1 MLIREAFASRASAS
15 ATGMAGRCPT
25 IDVSPLGTCHSCGP
39 FIDGELA
46 QGPAEGSQAW
56 FLGKSGARLA
66 GPKVRDAGL
75 QFLGI
80 FAHGAKFVEK
90 KLAPVVGTAEKL
102 TTALHRFLQR
112 NFAMMSGKKSN
123 PPSVCV
129 LPLHHIG

>member
-1 MLIREAFASRASAS
+1 MSYHRRVATRYIPQLRA
-15 ATGMAGRCPT
+15 
-25 IDVSPLGTCHSCGP
+25 IDKNLRRGP
-39 FIDGELA
+39 PRGVRRGFSENL
-46 QGPAEGSQAW
+46 ER
-56 FLGKSGARLA
+56 RLA